1 MLMSNNAPVWFDTIV
16 VGGGSAGCVMASR
29 LSERSSRS
37 VLLLE
42 AGIDTPPGAVPAD
55 ILDVYPASYYNK
67 SYMWPGLKAHW
78 RDRTNSPATG
88 FDQAR
93 IIGGG
98 STVMGMVALRGTPDD
113 YDEWNAF
120 ARGWAWKDVLPLF
133 PQARDRPRFRRRTAR
148 TRRADPDPARR
159 PRQLGRHSRAPRTNS
174 PQAGRWR

>member
-1 MLMSNNAPVWFDTIV
+1 MLMSNDSPAVFDTIV

-29 LSERSSRS
+29 LSARSSRS

-42 AGIDTPPGAVPAD
+42 AGIDTPPGQEPAD
-55 ILDVYPASYYNK
+55 ILDIYPASYYNK

-78 RDRTNSPATG
+78 RDRSNSPATG

-113 YDEWNAF
+113 YDEWDAL
-120 ARGWAWKDVLPLF
+120 ARRLGLGRRAALL
-133 PQARDRPRFRRRTAR
+133 PQARDRSRLRR
-148 TRRADPDPARR
+148 
-159 PRQLGRHSRAPRTNS
+159 
-174 PQAGRWR
+174 